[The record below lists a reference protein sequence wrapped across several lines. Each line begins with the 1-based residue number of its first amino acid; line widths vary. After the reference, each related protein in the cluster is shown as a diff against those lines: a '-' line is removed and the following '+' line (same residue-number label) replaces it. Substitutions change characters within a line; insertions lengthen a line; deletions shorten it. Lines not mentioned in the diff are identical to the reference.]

1 MLALVVTVCLDAD
14 MTRCGDQVVAWLP
27 YDTASLC
34 VLDSRPRIAAWARE
48 NTEVTVSEV
57 RCLPGRGGSP
67 SVYRAALYPATA
79 AN

>member
-1 MLALVVTVCLDAD
+1 MLALVVTVCLNTD

-27 YDTASLC
+27 YDNASLC

-48 NTEVTVSEV
+48 NTEMTVSGV

-67 SVYRAALYPATA
+67 SVYRAALHPDSA

>member
-14 MTRCGDQVVAWLP
+14 MTQCGDQVVAWLP
-27 YDTASLC
+27 YENTSRC

-48 NTEVTVSEV
+48 NTEVTISEV

-67 SVYRAALYPATA
+67 SVYRAAMHPDLA